1 MLMSS
6 TVKASV
12 AWRLW
17 NHYETLVPATK
28 TVLRLNL
35 DETSVCLFQGDV
47 AGNILVSK
55 KRARSVAQRVP
66 RAKRRCCMT
75 HVGLICDRSDI
86 QPLLPQVFIINERTA
101 PARDMAALRAACPP
115 NVRFLR
121 QKSAWTN
128 VFVTAYIVR
137 LLGIALGPYMSTVQ
151 PILLMDALRA
161 HWHPF
166 VLATCRGARIWPLCV
181 PASLTWLMQPLDTH
195 VFLKYKAYLRQ
206 VYQDVRGDAAVSDLD
221 FAAFLRCV
229 YQTIRR
235 VLQGHKWASAFR
247 GVGFGDAQA
256 GLERFVKRNM
266 GISDEPLALCS
277 VRPSDDEVS
286 TCFDSRYR
294 PHFADLW
301 RTLVACQ
308 GGAAGT

>member
-17 NHYETLVPATK
+17 NHYETLVPATE

-35 DETSVCLFQGDV
+35 DKTSVCLFQGDV
-47 AGNILVSK
+47 AGNVLVSK

-115 NVRFLR
+115 NVRFVK

-137 LLGIALGPYMSTVQ
+137 LLGIALGPYH
-151 PILLMDALRA
+151 RA
-161 HWHPF
+161 ADSSDGRSASP
-166 VLATCRGARIWPLCV
+166 LAPLCAGYV
-181 PASLTWLMQPLDTH
+181 SGCAHLAAVRTCVADVADAAASHARVLEVQGVLEASLPGCAW
-195 VFLKYKAYLRQ
+195 
-206 VYQDVRGDAAVSDLD
+206 
-221 FAAFLRCV
+221 
-229 YQTIRR
+229 RR
-235 VLQGHKWASAFR
+235 
-247 GVGFGDAQA
+247 
-256 GLERFVKRNM
+256 
-266 GISDEPLALCS
+266 
-277 VRPSDDEVS
+277 
-286 TCFDSRYR
+286 
-294 PHFADLW
+294 
-301 RTLVACQ
+301 
-308 GGAAGT
+308 